1 VDDQVGLDHRAMLF
15 AEVPILPLDRVS
27 AVSGLVR
34 LVWGEQF
41 MSYVLS
47 PDHPL
52 QPERVR
58 LAVYLIRRLGLDE
71 FAETVSP
78 RVATR
83 AELELAHTPAY
94 IDLVRRLSDPV
105 ERAGVKFRE
114 IAEGGFGTADNPV
127 ADGMDEA
134 CAVVVGGSLVA
145 AEAVHR
151 GDALH
156 AFNPAGGLHH
166 ARRDRASGFCVYNDV
181 AVAAE
186 WLRRQG
192 HRVAVVD
199 VDVHHGDGTE
209 AFFYS
214 SPDVLTIS
222 LHESGRYLFPG
233 TGFPDEVGTG
243 EGRGFAAN
251 LPLLPYAW
259 DEPWL
264 AAFDAVVPPLLRDFR
279 PTVLVTQ
286 DGCDTHALDPMAR
299 MQASTRIWPHVGRRF
314 HELAHEL
321 CDGRWVALG
330 GGGYAI
336 REVVPRAWT
345 LLFSEMVEHPELAEV
360 CLDEAAFPPHEDAQ
374 RRIWGQLEKDLEEL
388 GRALGR
394 ELSLRAASA

>member
-1 VDDQVGLDHRAMLF
+1 M
-15 AEVPILPLDRVS
+15 
-27 AVSGLVR
+27 SGRVR
-34 LVWGEQF
+34 LVWGEEF

-71 FAETVSP
+71 FAQTVPP
-78 RVATR
+78 REAS
-83 AELELAHTPAY
+83 AEELELSHDAAY
-94 IDLVRRLSDPV
+94 VELVRRLSDAR
-105 ERAGVKFRE
+105 ERHQVDLRE
-114 IAEGGFGTADNPV
+114 AMEAGFGTPDNPI
-127 ADGMDEA
+127 ADGMHEA
-134 CAVVVGGSLVA
+134 CAQIAGGSLVA
-145 AEAVHR
+145 AEAVHA
-151 GDALH
+151 GHALH

-166 ARRDRASGFCVYNDV
+166 ATRSRASGFCVYNDV

-199 VDVHHGDGTE
+199 VDVHHGDGTQ
-209 AFFYS
+209 AIFYA
-214 SPDVLTIS
+214 SPEVLTIS

-233 TGFPDEVGTG
+233 TGFPDETG
-243 EGRGFAAN
+243 IGPGAGFSAN
-251 LPLLPYAW
+251 LPLLPYTW

-264 AAFDAVVPPLLRDFR
+264 AAFEAVVPALLRDFR

-286 DGCDTHALDPMAR
+286 DGCDTHALDPLAHL
-299 MQASTRIWPHVGRRF
+299 QASTRIWPHIGRRF

-321 CDGRWVALG
+321 CEGRWVALG

-345 LLFSEMVEHPELAEV
+345 LLFSEMVEHPELAEA
-360 CLDEAAFPPHEDAQ
+360 CLDTGEFPPDPDAQ
-374 RRIWGQLEKDLEEL
+374 QRIWGQLEKDLSAL

-394 ELSLRAASA
+394 DLSLAARSA

>member
-1 VDDQVGLDHRAMLF
+1 MLF
-15 AEVPILPLDRVS
+15 AEVPILSLDRVS
-27 AVSGLVR
+27 AVSGRVR
-34 LVWGEQF
+34 LVWGEEF

-71 FAETVSP
+71 FAQTVPP
-78 RVATR
+78 RQATD
-83 AELELAHTPAY
+83 AELELNHAPGY
-94 IDLVRRLSDPV
+94 IDLVRRLSDPDQRQLV
-105 ERAGVKFRE
+105 DLGELL
-114 IAEGGFGTADNPV
+114 EGGFGTADNPV
-127 ADGMDEA
+127 ADGMHKA
-134 CAVVVGGSLVA
+134 CAQIVGGSLVA
-145 AEAVHR
+145 AESVHA
-151 GDALH
+151 GEALH

-166 ARRDRASGFCVYNDV
+166 AMRARASGFCVYNDV

-199 VDVHHGDGTE
+199 VDVHHGDGTQA
-209 AFFYS
+209 AFYA
-214 SPDVLTIS
+214 SPEVLTIS

-233 TGFPDEVGTG
+233 TGFPDEVGSG
-243 EGRGFAAN
+243 AGRGFSVN

-264 AAFDAVVPPLLRDFR
+264 AAFDAVVPGLLRDFA

-286 DGCDTHALDPMAR
+286 DGCDTHALDPMAHL
-299 MQASTRIWPHVGRRF
+299 QGSTRIWPHIGRRF

-321 CDGRWVALG
+321 CEGRWVALG

-345 LLFSEMVEHPELAEV
+345 LLFSEMVEHPELAEA
-360 CLDEAAFPPHEDAQ
+360 CLDAADFPPGAEA
-374 RRIWGQLEKDLEEL
+374 RERIWGQLDNDLAAL

-394 ELSLRAASA
+394 ELSLASRPA